1 MKTFG
6 IFNGD
11 DEKGDIFGQPEAT
24 KGRAIIALSFNS
36 TPDVKEA
43 FSSSGFNAPTLD
55 ELDPNQLPDSE
66 IISSSALNWS
76 SMDARRPHMF
86 LVADWG
92 ADLIAYS
99 FGVNEKGER
108 GTIARAQIPVPS
120 QNNVGNIQDLK
131 DLVDELNGKSASA
144 FMKPEMPAW
153 EKSKKEIDI
162 RKCMGTRLDND
173 GQEVKVPL
181 RPEEP
186 KKMSMKQ
193 VWGKKFYLPVAN
205 PI

>member
-1 MKTFG
+1 M
-6 IFNGD
+6 
-11 DEKGDIFGQPEAT
+11 
-24 KGRAIIALSFNS
+24 
-36 TPDVKEA
+36 
-43 FSSSGFNAPTLD
+43 
-55 ELDPNQLPDSE
+55 
-66 IISSSALNWS
+66 
-76 SMDARRPHMF
+76 
-86 LVADWG
+86 
-92 ADLIAYS
+92 
-99 FGVNEKGER
+99 NEKGER
-108 GTIARAQIPVPS
+108 GTIARAQIPVPL

-162 RKCMGTRLDND
+162 RKFMGTRLDND

-193 VWGKKFYLPVAN
+193 VWGKKFYFPVAN